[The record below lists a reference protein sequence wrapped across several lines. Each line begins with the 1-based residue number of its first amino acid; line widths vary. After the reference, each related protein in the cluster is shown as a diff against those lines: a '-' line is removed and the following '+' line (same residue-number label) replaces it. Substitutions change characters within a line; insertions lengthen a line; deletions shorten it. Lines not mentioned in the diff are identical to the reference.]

1 MLLSDFPVKVRP
13 LPVPGRPL
21 PRVASTRV
29 QLSAAV
35 AEICRRLSGQVG
47 GRTAAGLGPVAARLV
62 APLQLAVAGRVS
74 SGKSTLVNAL
84 IGRRVAPTDVGETT
98 RLVTRFSYG
107 TIDRVEV
114 VRHGGGR
121 AALPFDADGMIPR
134 ELGADLPAVSHL
146 DAYLTNDVLRDL
158 TVIDTPG
165 LASADSG
172 SDSGSDSG
180 RGSTEAV
187 LAGRLDPASAA
198 AVAGAEAL
206 LYVLAGTARA
216 DDAEVLATF
225 TAATAGREPGPANA
239 IAVLTKADTVPPES
253 VPGAEGDVRSAA
265 RILADRQAEALGARV
280 AGVLPVIGLLAETA
294 ETGRFT
300 TDDADA
306 LHTLAGT
313 EPATRQA
320 MLLSAD
326 LFTTLDAPVPPATRA
341 RLLERLDLHGIGRAL
356 AAIDADPGIGAGGLR
371 ATLFDASGL
380 AALRRRLN
388 AVLRSRADTIKA
400 TAALG
405 SLAALARDSHPAD
418 RQQVHDAVEEL
429 LRRPE
434 AHALRLAE
442 VLTLVSSGAVALP
455 ADLAAEVLRVGG
467 STAAAEQLGMPGRPR
482 VELAEHAL
490 ERAGWWR
497 SFSSFCATP
506 AQARVAHVVH
516 RAYFLLWQQLHDPSG
531 ASALR

>member
-1 MLLSDFPVKVRP
+1 MAGPLLSRGRSVR
-13 LPVPGRPL
+13 
-21 PRVASTRV
+21 RV

-35 AEICRRLSGQVG
+35 AETCRRLASQLG

-107 TIDRVEV
+107 TVDRVEV
-114 VRHGGGR
+114 VYRDGGR

-134 ELGADLPAVSHL
+134 KLGVDLSAVSHL
-146 DAYLTNDVLRDL
+146 EAYLTNDVLRDL

-165 LASADSG
+165 LASANAGSESGPGSG
-172 SDSGSDSG
+172 SG
-180 RGSTEAV
+180 RASTEAL
-187 LAGRLDPASAA
+187 LAGRLDPVSTA
-198 AVAGAEAL
+198 AVTGAEAL

-239 IAVLTKADTVPPES
+239 IAVLTKGDTVPPES
-253 VPGAEGDVRSAA
+253 VPGAEGDVSSAA

-280 AGVLPVIGLLAETA
+280 AGVLPMIGLLAETA
-294 ETGRFT
+294 ETGRFST
-300 TDDADA
+300 AEADA

-356 AAIDADPGIGAGGLR
+356 AAIDADPGISAGALR

-405 SLAALARDSHPAD
+405 SLAALARDADPAD
-418 RQQVHDAVEEL
+418 RQRVHDAVEEL

-442 VLTLVSSGAVALP
+442 ALTLVSSGAVALP
-455 ADLAAEVLRVGG
+455 EDLAAEVLRVGG
-467 STAAAEQLGMPGRPR
+467 STVAAEQLGMLGRPR

-497 SFSSFCATP
+497 SFGSFGATP
-506 AQARVAHVVH
+506 AQSRVAHVVH
-516 RAYFLLWQQLHDPSG
+516 RAYFLLWQQLHDPSDTRV
-531 ASALR
+531 AR

>member
-1 MLLSDFPVKVRP
+1 M
-13 LPVPGRPL
+13 
-21 PRVASTRV
+21 

-35 AEICRRLSGQVG
+35 AETCRRLAGQVG
-47 GRTAAGLGPVAARLV
+47 GRTAAGLDPVAARLV

-107 TIDRVEV
+107 TVDRVEV
-114 VRHGGGR
+114 VYHDGRR

-134 ELGADLPAVSHL
+134 ELGVEESAVSHL
-146 DAYLTNDVLRDL
+146 EAYLTNDVLRDL

-165 LASADSG
+165 LASADADSESGPGSG
-172 SDSGSDSG
+172 SG
-180 RGSTEAV
+180 RASTEA
-187 LAGRLDPASAA
+187 LLTGRLDPVSRA

-253 VPGAEGDVRSAA
+253 VPGAEGDVTSAA
-265 RILADRQAEALGARV
+265 RILADRQAAALGARV

-300 TDDADA
+300 TADADA

-326 LFTTLDAPVPPATRA
+326 LFTTLDTPVPPATRT
-341 RLLERLDLHGIGRAL
+341 RLLERLDLHGIGLAL
-356 AAIDADPGIGAGGLR
+356 AAINADPGIGAGALR
-371 ATLFDASGL
+371 ATLLDTSGL

-400 TAALG
+400 AAALG
-405 SLAALARDSHPAD
+405 SLAALARDADPAD
-418 RQQVHDAVEEL
+418 RQRVHDAVEEL

-442 VLTLVSSGAVALP
+442 ALTLVSSGAVALP
-455 ADLAAEVLRVGG
+455 ADLTAEVLRVGG
-467 STAAAEQLGMPGRPR
+467 STVAAEQLGMLGRPR

-490 ERAGWWR
+490 ERAGAWR
-497 SFSSFCATP
+497 SFGSFGATP
-506 AQARVAHVVH
+506 AQSRLAHVVH
-516 RAYFLLWQQLHDPSG
+516 RAYFLLWQQLHDPSD
-531 ASALR
+531 ARALR

>member
-1 MLLSDFPVKVRP
+1 M
-13 LPVPGRPL
+13 
-21 PRVASTRV
+21 

-35 AEICRRLSGQVG
+35 AETCRRLAGQLG
-47 GRTAAGLGPVAARLV
+47 ARTAARLGPVADRLV

-98 RLVTRFSYG
+98 RLLTRFSYG
-107 TIDRVEV
+107 TVDRVEV
-114 VRHGGGR
+114 VYHGGRR

-134 ELGADLPAVSHL
+134 ELGVELPAVSHL
-146 DAYLTNDVLRDL
+146 EAYLTNDVLRDL

-165 LASADSG
+165 LASADAGSESGPGSGLGPASG
-172 SDSGSDSG
+172 SGPASGLG
-180 RGSTEAV
+180 RASTEAL
-187 LAGRLDPASAA
+187 LAGRLDPVSAA
-198 AVAGAEAL
+198 AVAGAEAV

-253 VPGAEGDVRSAA
+253 VPGAKGDVSSAA
-265 RILADRQAEALGARV
+265 RILADRQADALGARV

-294 ETGRFT
+294 ETGRFST
-300 TDDADA
+300 ADADA

-326 LFTTLDAPVPPATRA
+326 LFTTLDAPVPPATRV
-341 RLLERLDLHGIGRAL
+341 RLLERLDLHGIGLAL
-356 AAIDADPGIGAGGLR
+356 AAIDVDPGIGAGALR

-400 TAALG
+400 AAALG
-405 SLAALARDSHPAD
+405 SLAALARDADPAD
-418 RQQVHDAVEEL
+418 RQRVHDAVEEL

-442 VLTLVSSGAVALP
+442 ALTLVSSGAVSLP
-455 ADLAAEVLRVGG
+455 EDLAAEVLRVGG
-467 STAAAEQLGMPGRPR
+467 STVAAEQLGMLGRPR

-490 ERAGWWR
+490 ERAGAWR
-497 SFSSFCATP
+497 SFGSFGATP
-506 AQARVAHVVH
+506 AQSRVAHVVH
-516 RAYFLLWQQLHDPSG
+516 RAYFLLWQQLHDPKDTR
-531 ASALR
+531 ALR